1 MQTRLP
7 AVGTMPE
14 TDKGYARCIAS
25 TKETAVCKTRS
36 EKFGHFGIRSPKRDR
51 FLTLDIFR
59 VAL

>member
-1 MQTRLP
+1 
-7 AVGTMPE
+7 MPE